1 MKKLLIVV
9 TAFCTVTGLTGCGHN
24 MAVASKGVGL
34 RLAWTPETIMPELNM
49 GYFEVGSALVR
60 ENATFKYKSDS
71 LASLNSATEKELT
84 GGNIGTTM
92 SLTTKQQA
100 NGYTVAQ
107 GGKEATNE

>member
-1 MKKLLIVV
+1 MKKAIIGAALITVV
-9 TAFCTVTGLTGCGHN
+9 GLTGCGHN

-34 RLAWTPETIMPELNM
+34 RLAWTPETIMPELNL

-60 ENATFKYKSDS
+60 ENATFKYQSDS

-84 GGNIGTTM
+84 SGNIGTTM
-92 SLTTKQQA
+92 SLTTKEQA

>member
-1 MKKLLIVV
+1 MKKLIVV
-9 TAFCTVTGLTGCGHN
+9 AAVIAVVGLTGCGHN
-24 MAVASKGVGL
+24 MAVASKGVGV
-34 RLAWTPETIMPELNM
+34 RLAWTPETIMPELNL

-60 ENATFKYKSDS
+60 ENTTFKYQSDS

-100 NGYTVAQ
+100 NGYTVEQ
-107 GGKEATNE
+107 K

>member
-1 MKKLLIVV
+1 MKKLIIAAVIAVV
-9 TAFCTVTGLTGCGHN
+9 GLTGCGHN

-34 RLAWTPETIMPELNM
+34 RLAWTPETIMPELNL
-49 GYFEVGSALVR
+49 GYFEVGSALIR
-60 ENATFKYKSDS
+60 ENATFEYQSDS

-84 GGNIGTTM
+84 SGNIGTTM

-107 GGKEATNE
+107 GEKEATNE

>member
-1 MKKLLIVV
+1 MKKLIIVAAV
-9 TAFCTVTGLTGCGHN
+9 IAAVGLTGCGHN
-24 MAVASKGVGL
+24 MAVASKGIGV
-34 RLAWTPETIMPELNM
+34 RLAWLPDSIMPELNL

-60 ENATFKYKSDS
+60 ENATFKYQSDS

-84 GGNIGTTM
+84 SGNIGTTM
-92 SLTTKQQA
+92 SLTTKEQA